1 MATIHRR
8 VTRSGH
14 VRYRAQ
20 VRIKNQPWVSATF
33 RKRSDAT
40 KWARETESAQITG
53 ACAPPNA
60 PLRYRFSDAV
70 DRYRRE
76 VLPTKSADE
85 QKRQLFQLRRW
96 RDLLGGIFV
105 DDITPGAIAR
115 VRDQLMGDPWRLAP
129 ATVVRYLAV
138 LSHLYTV
145 ASSEWEWLETNPVR
159 RVRRPK
165 LPRGRVRFLEK
176 DELSALLSACQQS
189 GHLCLYPVV
198 VLAVSTGMRHG
209 EILGLCW
216 QDIDL
221 IRHRITLEQTK
232 NGDRRSVPLV
242 GRARVAIGEHARV
255 RRIDTPLVFPSRRKP
270 RVPADLRKPWAKA
283 VETAGLVDFRFHD
296 LRHTCA
302 SYLAMSGATLAEI
315 SEVLGHKTLAMVK
328 RYAHLSD
335 SHTAKVVERMNGTMF
350 DSVS

>member
-1 MATIHRR
+1 MTH
-8 VTRSGH
+8 
-14 VRYRAQ
+14 
-20 VRIKNQPWVSATF
+20 
-33 RKRSDAT
+33 
-40 KWARETESAQITG
+40 TG
-53 ACAPPNA
+53 
-60 PLRYRFSDAV
+60 
-70 DRYRRE
+70 
-76 VLPTKSADE
+76 
-85 QKRQLFQLRRW
+85 
-96 RDLLGGIFV
+96 
-105 DDITPGAIAR
+105 
-115 VRDQLMGDPWRLAP
+115 LAP

-165 LPRGRVRFLEK
+165 LPRGRVRFLDK

-189 GHLCLYPVV
+189 DHPCLYPIV

-209 EILGLCW
+209 EILGLRW
-216 QDIDL
+216 QDVDL
-221 IRHRITLEQTK
+221 ARNRLTLEQTK

-242 GRARVAIGEHARV
+242 GRARAVISEYARV

-270 RVPADLRKPWAKA
+270 RVPADFRKPWAKA
-283 VETAGLVDFRFHD
+283 VETAGLENFRFHD

-328 RYAHLSD
+328 RYAHLSE
-335 SHTAKVVERMNGTMF
+335 SHTTKVVERMNGTMF

>member
-8 VTRSGH
+8 VTRSGY

-40 KWARETESAQITG
+40 KWARQTESAQITR
-53 ACAPPNA
+53 AYSPPNA

-76 VLPTKSADE
+76 VLPTKSTDE
-85 QKRQLFQLRRW
+85 QKRQSFQLQRW
-96 RDLLGGIFV
+96 RDLLGDIFV

-115 VRDQLMGDPWRLAP
+115 VRDQLMGDPYGLAP

-165 LPRGRVRFLEK
+165 LPRGRVRFLDK
-176 DELSALLSACQQS
+176 GELSALLRACQRS
-189 GHLCLYPVV
+189 EHPSLYPIV
-198 VLAVSTGMRHG
+198 VLAVSTGMRKG
-209 EILGLCW
+209 EMLGLRW
-216 QDIDL
+216 QDVDL
-221 IRHRITLEQTK
+221 VRNRITLEQTK

-242 GRARVAIGEHARV
+242 GRARAVISEYARV

-283 VETAGLVDFRFHD
+283 VETAGL
-296 LRHTCA
+296 
-302 SYLAMSGATLAEI
+302 
-315 SEVLGHKTLAMVK
+315 
-328 RYAHLSD
+328 
-335 SHTAKVVERMNGTMF
+335 
-350 DSVS
+350 